1 MRWNSAI
8 DVGCPMSGRSKH
20 GGSDAVGFSVG
31 VLFVSFLNHCCIHY
45 HPSGVTKAKG
55 KHQNYG
61 VVSTKAG
68 LTTERVANTF
78 AGKLMHTP

>member
-1 MRWNSAI
+1 V
-8 DVGCPMSGRSKH
+8 DCPTSGRSKH
-20 GGSDAVGFSVG
+20 GGSDVVGFLVG
-31 VLFVSFLNHCCIHY
+31 VLFVSFLNHWCIHY

-68 LTTERVANTF
+68 LTTERVAKTF
-78 AGKLMHTP
+78 VGN

>member
-1 MRWNSAI
+1 M
-8 DVGCPMSGRSKH
+8 VCPTPAGERRD
-20 GGSDAVGFSVG
+20 GSDAAVGFSVG

-55 KHQNYG
+55 KQHCG

-68 LTTERVANTF
+68 LTTERVAKTF
-78 AGKLMHTP
+78 VGKLMHRS

>member
-1 MRWNSAI
+1 MR
-8 DVGCPMSGRSKH
+8 R
-20 GGSDAVGFSVG
+20 GGSDAAVGFSVG

-55 KHQNYG
+55 KHQHHG

-68 LTTERVANTF
+68 LTTERVAKTF
-78 AGKLMHTP
+78 VGKLMHVS

>member
-1 MRWNSAI
+1 M
-8 DVGCPMSGRSKH
+8 DCPTSGRSKH
-20 GGSDAVGFSVG
+20 GGSDVVGFLVG
-31 VLFVSFLNHCCIHY
+31 VLFVSFLNHWCIHY

-68 LTTERVANTF
+68 LTTERVAYGNILLCCQNLQ
-78 AGKLMHTP
+78 AERRKL